1 MKKKKV
7 FSKEEIKRLKSSTGS
22 ALAKPSYIY
31 DTHLEDLI
39 TKTEITR
46 KEINTDAL
54 INLIGDIQLNI
65 MDAQQHIENLNLQ
78 VEHLLEVNKDLAQC
92 LQRGDDI
99 NENILDHFDDT
110 SEFENLTIKK
120 VTEENQDEITGCVV
134 PVSNG
139 EEHIASNRIDVK
151 ESTLNV
157 KPADIVKGKRNW

>member
-7 FSKEEIKRLKSSTGS
+7 FSKEEIKRLKSNNER
-22 ALAKPSYIY
+22 YIKKELNYVY

-39 TKTEITR
+39 TKTEVTR
-46 KEINTDAL
+46 KEINTDVL

-78 VEHLLEVNKDLAQC
+78 VDHLLEVNKDLAQC

-110 SEFENLTIKK
+110 AEFENLTIKK
-120 VTEENQDEITGCVV
+120 VTDENQDEITGCVV

-139 EEHIASNRIDVK
+139 EEYITSNRIDVK
-151 ESTLNV
+151 ESTL
-157 KPADIVKGKRNW
+157 K